1 MIAKHIAQRSLNKS
15 DFAAL
20 VRYLTD
26 GQGKTARLGSVTIR
40 HCEAA
45 TLEAAVAEVLAT
57 QGLNTRAQGD
67 KTYHLLIAFAPG
79 EHPNADTLQVL
90 EARICEG
97 LGFAEHQ
104 RISVVHHDTDNL
116 HVHIAI
122 NAIHPTHHTLHAP
135 YQAYRTLAELCTVL
149 ERDFGL
155 THVNHQPRRRS
166 AEASAADLERHAGIE
181 SLARWIQRTCLDA
194 LRGAPTWGALHPIL
208 REHGLALRA
217 HAHGFIF
224 EVSDGTRVKASTV
237 ARDLSKPKL
246 GSAPSRPRP
255 CSKRS
260 PGASTQSRR
269 CRCGWTP
276 RRCMPAIRPS
286 GKTPRRPVAA
296 PHARPGNGNSA
307 ASRPRNGRTA
317 ADGP

>member
-1 MIAKHIAQRSLNKS
+1 MIAKHIALRSLKKS

-20 VRYLTD
+20 VSYLTD

-79 EHPNADTLQVL
+79 EHPSADTLKVL

-122 NAIHPTHHTLHAP
+122 NAIHPTRHTLHVP
-135 YQAYRTLAELCTVL
+135 YQAYRTL
-149 ERDFGL
+149 
-155 THVNHQPRRRS
+155 Q
-166 AEASAADLERHAGIE
+166 GIE
-181 SLARWIQRTCLDA
+181 LMHLIEMGQV
-194 LRGAPTWGALHPIL
+194 I
-208 REHGLALRA
+208 
-217 HAHGFIF
+217 
-224 EVSDGTRVKASTV
+224 
-237 ARDLSKPKL
+237 
-246 GSAPSRPRP
+246 
-255 CSKRS
+255 
-260 PGASTQSRR
+260 
-269 CRCGWTP
+269 
-276 RRCMPAIRPS
+276 
-286 GKTPRRPVAA
+286 AA
-296 PHARPGNGNSA
+296 
-307 ASRPRNGRTA
+307 
-317 ADGP
+317 